1 MGKLNDIKREL
12 KDLHA
17 LKEYANNVSRLQKEI
32 ERLNGDIKFL
42 ESELMSTG
50 STKTADD
57 VQAEIDAISADMYV
71 RSRLAI
77 VVVFP
82 KQFFPSLQPHQ
93 R

>member
-57 VQAEIDAISADMYV
+57 VQAEIDAVSADMYV
-71 RSRLAI
+71 PPSFGHRS
-77 VVVFP
+77 
-82 KQFFPSLQPHQ
+82 SLF
-93 R
+93 